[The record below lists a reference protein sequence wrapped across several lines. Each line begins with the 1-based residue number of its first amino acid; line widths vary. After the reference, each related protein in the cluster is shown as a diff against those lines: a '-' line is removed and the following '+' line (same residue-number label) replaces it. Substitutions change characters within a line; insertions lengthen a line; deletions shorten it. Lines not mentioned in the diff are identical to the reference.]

1 MVQVKSSL
9 AFIWE
14 KGPARPLFLF
24 VFVMG
29 FSLLSIETYW
39 QPGFAQAKPAQ
50 WMYGVLSF
58 AGFACVMIGSKLAEH
73 LLTRYKNSG
82 FFLLLATKALFGLG
96 LILLYTQ
103 MFQASFILTFM
114 FIYVFIGSGSV
125 AENTLLNR
133 AVPSSQRASV
143 LSLFS
148 FVLQIGGLLASATG
162 FIVSNL
168 FGFRIMW
175 LISGIITVVIVSVYA
190 LIRRGRNKKSC

>member
-1 MVQVKSSL
+1 
-9 AFIWE
+9 
-14 KGPARPLFLF
+14 
-24 VFVMG
+24 
-29 FSLLSIETYW
+29 
-39 QPGFAQAKPAQ
+39 
-50 WMYGVLSF
+50 
-58 AGFACVMIGSKLAEH
+58 
-73 LLTRYKNSG
+73 
-82 FFLLLATKALFGLG
+82 
-96 LILLYTQ
+96 
-103 MFQASFILTFM
+103 M

-168 FGFRIMW
+168 FGFRIIW